1 MTLDIEGI
9 KVSQTD
15 LNELAR
21 QWHLVVSNI
30 EYASS
35 AMAMR
40 LLSALIMAY
49 LRGRGLRMGN
59 QEGLVK
65 HMGKVSALIQVVSE
79 DATRRF
85 DDMVRFSDTV
95 GVYLGSV
102 PRGR

>member
-1 MTLDIEGI
+1 MTLDIEGF
-9 KVSQTD
+9 KVSQPD
-15 LNELAR
+15 LNELSR

-35 AMAMR
+35 PVAMR

-59 QEGLVK
+59 QEGLAR
-65 HMGKVSALIQVVSE
+65 HMGKASALIRVVSE

-85 DDMVRFSDTV
+85 DDMGRFSDTV
-95 GVYLGSV
+95 GVYLESV